1 MARCPPHC
9 FSIACAQSKTCPTLP
24 LSIRPV
30 PCEVLF
36 KLMEQNVRRSG
47 LFDKE
52 RRLNAVICMF
62 AAWLHCGVFQIPHAS
77 KLTTSELQDA
87 GAGNQST

>member
-9 FSIACAQSKTCPTLP
+9 FSNACAQSKTCPTFP

-52 RRLNAVICMF
+52 RHLD
-62 AAWLHCGVFQIPHAS
+62 AASCIFSARPCCDVFQMPHAS
-77 KLTTSELQDA
+77 KLTTS
-87 GAGNQST
+87 

>member
-9 FSIACAQSKTCPTLP
+9 FSIACAQSKTCPTFP
-24 LSIRPV
+24 LSVRPV
-30 PCEVLF
+30 PYEVLF

-52 RRLNAVICMF
+52 RRLEHCELRIRGMTVLRRVPDTTRQQVDNIRNARC
-62 AAWLHCGVFQIPHAS
+62 WC
-77 KLTTSELQDA
+77 
-87 GAGNQST
+87 